1 LISKQKGERKLSESK
16 RISPLIGAV
25 LFLLVISVAG
35 YFAIRDLAGT
45 QSQQQ
50 QSVSPIFGLIES
62 ELVEPLHMA
71 TTLDKIGV

>member
-1 LISKQKGERKLSESK
+1 
-16 RISPLIGAV
+16 V

-45 QSQQQ
+45 QSQQQQ